1 MAFDRLPENAVDT
14 LTKYCVDD
22 HEDLTASQNLI
33 LREHLC
39 WSTYFS
45 AKAAFDR
52 WFDHHNKEKPKC
64 PDESKLTQHLT
75 KQVTHEK
82 QTIQYNIALEQ
93 WKATQNSLAKEANE
107 KIMAVITFSGMYI
120 NFTNF
125 YFKIIFLIP
134 TAMHQ
139 FHECFFSDGWMAE
152 PEDDVELIYLRKL
165 CIPEVIFLLH
175 TLLHT
180 TENYDQA
187 VALADIVASEVH
199 GLYECFHK
207 ENMRIFLN
215 KIKLSAVSQL
225 ENQ

>member
-1 MAFDRLPENAVDT
+1 M
-14 LTKYCVDD
+14 
-22 HEDLTASQNLI
+22 
-33 LREHLC
+33 
-39 WSTYFS
+39 
-45 AKAAFDR
+45 
-52 WFDHHNKEKPKC
+52 
-64 PDESKLTQHLT
+64 
-75 KQVTHEK
+75 
-82 QTIQYNIALEQ
+82 EQ

-107 KIMAVITFSGMYI
+107 KIMAVITFS
-120 NFTNF
+120 
-125 YFKIIFLIP
+125 
-134 TAMHQ
+134 
-139 FHECFFSDGWMAE
+139 DGWMAE
-152 PEDDVELIYLRKL
+152 PEDDVELTYLRKL

-225 ENQ
+225 ETQ

>member
-1 MAFDRLPENAVDT
+1 M
-14 LTKYCVDD
+14 
-22 HEDLTASQNLI
+22 
-33 LREHLC
+33 
-39 WSTYFS
+39 
-45 AKAAFDR
+45 
-52 WFDHHNKEKPKC
+52 
-64 PDESKLTQHLT
+64 
-75 KQVTHEK
+75 
-82 QTIQYNIALEQ
+82 EQ

-107 KIMAVITFSGMYI
+107 KIMAVIT
-120 NFTNF
+120 
-125 YFKIIFLIP
+125 
-134 TAMHQ
+134 
-139 FHECFFSDGWMAE
+139 FSDGWMAE